1 MARHHKSGEVFHTL
15 FHAQAGRTQS
25 DYDLAFYK
33 DSVLQL
39 SPSYTITEVTSGEYT
54 LVVTLT
60 GVGFWHIDVHASG
73 NKDYDVQIEVSQY
86 TIDDLYVLLSG
97 QVGLKTVTLTVNDGS
112 ANVPDVQ
119 INIYDSTNTVFLTAL
134 TTNSSGQAV
143 AVLDEGSYKLRLF
156 KSGIATATA
165 DLTVSSA
172 SSQSA
177 TISVTATSVTAPT
190 SPAVCRLFADFVSM
204 DGADYSG
211 FVVKV
216 ENLYLPTADMS
227 VVQRESKHTSNSSG
241 HVEFDVVRGLK
252 IRVSF
257 VTTSFTRE
265 ITVPDAATSNL
276 LTLMGASTDPFV
288 VVT

>member
-54 LVVTLT
+54 LVFTLT
-60 GVGFWHIDVHASG
+60 GVGFWHVDVHASG

-119 INIYDSTNTVFLTAL
+119 INIYDSTDTVFLTAL
-134 TTNSSGQAV
+134 TTDSSGQAV

-156 KSGIATATA
+156 KSGIATTTA

-227 VVQRESKHTSNSSG
+227 VIQRESKHTSNSSG